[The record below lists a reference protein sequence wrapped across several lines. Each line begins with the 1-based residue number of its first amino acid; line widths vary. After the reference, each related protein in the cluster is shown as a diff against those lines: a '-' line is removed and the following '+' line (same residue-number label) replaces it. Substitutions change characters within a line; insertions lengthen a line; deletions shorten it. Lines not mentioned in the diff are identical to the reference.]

1 MFRPSIIAA
10 LAVCA
15 TTFVAGLPIHVLA
28 ATKKSNPT
36 LAPKTMMSPEEAF
49 RLARAAV
56 AANDLPRL
64 QSLSERASE
73 HPLRPYVE
81 YWDLRLRLARSGAF
95 SVDKMIESDIGLD
108 QQVKAYIDQN
118 SKTVAADLLR
128 RDWLLQLGK
137 RADWQRFETV
147 YSAWVLQDD
156 RQAQCYAQL
165 MRLQK
170 TDSTAAVAP
179 ARAML
184 AQSGNFGEG
193 CNALAQ
199 GLVAAGKLSA
209 NDLQSRILLAA
220 EQGVLLSVRRL
231 SAMHSGYSG
240 AAFET
245 ALTRPAQFLNTQAAA
260 PDSKESPELI
270 NLAWTR
276 YAVTDPES
284 AALLLSSDRQ
294 LSGADKAF
302 VWTHIAAGGAR
313 KTKLESAQWS
323 ATAAAL
329 RSVGKPGLSV
339 SDETLGWAARAAL
352 RAKDLKSVA
361 VYVDAM
367 SAEGQQD
374 PTWVYWRA
382 RAYAQDGKAE
392 SSGLLLKSIA
402 GQFNFYGQLA
412 SEELGVAQVMP
423 SSPQPA
429 IVADDTVNR
438 VVASAAVERAFQ
450 FYDLGMRFEGNREW
464 NFAIRGLTDTQLLAV
479 AAWAYKKGAFDRAV
493 STAERTTQIHDFS
506 LRFITPFKE
515 ALVAAAQ
522 KQSLDP
528 AWVYGLIRQE
538 SRFIMDAKS
547 SVGAAGLMQ
556 LMPGTARWVAQKLG
570 APKFQITDL
579 KDIDTNLA
587 FGNFYLK
594 TVMDGLDGNAG
605 LASAAYNAGPNRPR
619 QWRSTLTT
627 TIEGAAFAETIP
639 FSETRDYVK
648 KVLSNAVYYSA
659 LLTGQGQSLKVRLG
673 EISPKAAVAADTP

>member
-1 MFRPSIIAA
+1 LFRSPIIAA
-10 LAVCA
+10 IAICA

-28 ATKKSNPT
+28 ANKKNTSVA
-36 LAPKTMMSPEEAF
+36 APKTIMAPEEAF

-73 HPLRPYVE
+73 HPLRTYVE
-81 YWDLRLRLARSGAF
+81 YWDLRLRLARSGSAN
-95 SVDKMIESDIGLD
+95 VDKTIEPDTGLD
-108 QQVKAYIDQN
+108 TQVKAYIDQN

-128 RDWLLQLGK
+128 RDWMLQLGK
-137 RADWQRFETV
+137 RGDWQRFESV
-147 YSAWVLQDD
+147 YSAWALQDD
-156 RQAQCYAQL
+156 KQAQCYAQL

-170 TDSTAAVAP
+170 PDNATAVAQ

-184 AQSGNFGEG
+184 AQTGNLGEG
-193 CNALAQ
+193 CNALAE
-199 GLVAAGKLSA
+199 GLVAAGKLSPT
-209 NDLQSRILLAA
+209 DLQSRILLAA

-231 SAMHSGYSG
+231 SAMHSGYVG
-240 AAFET
+240 ATFET
-245 ALTRPAQFLNTQAAA
+245 ALTRPAQFLISQAAGSA
-260 PDSKESPELI
+260 SKESPELL

-276 YAVTDPES
+276 YAVTDPEN
-284 AALLLSSDRQ
+284 AAILLSTDRF
-294 LSGADKAF
+294 LSIADKAF

-323 ATAAAL
+323 ATAAAS
-329 RSVGKPGLSV
+329 RNASKGGLFV

-352 RAKDLKSVA
+352 RAKDFKSVA
-361 VYVDAM
+361 VFVDAM
-367 SAEGQQD
+367 SPEGQQD
-374 PTWVYWRA
+374 PTWIYWRA

-392 SSGLLLKSIA
+392 SSALLLKSVA

-412 SEELGVAQVMP
+412 SEELGVPQVMP

-429 IVADDTVNR
+429 AIADDTVNR
-438 VVASAAVERAFQ
+438 VVAGAAVERAFQ

-464 NFAIRGLTDTQLLAV
+464 NYAIRGLTDSQLLAV

-493 STAERTTQIHDFS
+493 STAERTTQVHDFS

-522 KQSLDP
+522 KESLDP

-570 APKFQITDL
+570 VSKFQITDL

-587 FGNFYLK
+587 FGNFYLR

-619 QWRSTLTT
+619 QWRSTLTA

-659 LLTGQGQSLKVRLG
+659 LLTGQGQSLKSRLG
-673 EISPKAAVAADTP
+673 EISPKTAVAADTP